1 MQFEFWMQIHHQRS
15 VSILKLQLS
24 RKKGTS
30 PVAEQY
36 TIPLW
41 EHYCKEMD
49 YDFYWQKDLVHEGYP
64 LGWNIPII
72 WREFVAKPKSGWKF
86 VWLWT
91 WDSMPVVFDKGLNQY
106 SRSMVIGGDR
116 KHPVSIWCP
125 SDCDDVYSDV
135 TSGCHGPLL
144 NGCIARTQ
152 KKTKE
157 VLGYWWGLRDKYER
171 QTSPWRHALSKIQVM
186 EFHNDIRFW
195 DAQQRIGKFS
205 SSEHKVFEYSKDH
218 GRDKMAMVKSVLA
231 DKKLKNKNP

>member
-1 MQFEFWMQIHHQRS
+1 MQIHHQRS

-86 VWLWT
+86 VWFWT
-91 WDSMPVVFDKGLNQY
+91 WDSMPVEQKIYDQNCRVLRETNL
-106 SRSMVIGGDR
+106 R
-116 KHPVSIWCP
+116 KCLHIDP
-125 SDCDDVYSDV
+125 
-135 TSGCHGPLL
+135 
-144 NGCIARTQ
+144 
-152 KKTKE
+152 K
-157 VLGYWWGLRDKYER
+157 
-171 QTSPWRHALSKIQVM
+171 
-186 EFHNDIRFW
+186 
-195 DAQQRIGKFS
+195 
-205 SSEHKVFEYSKDH
+205 
-218 GRDKMAMVKSVLA
+218 
-231 DKKLKNKNP
+231 